1 MLGFTTCISFPENA
15 PFEPHTSWIFQ
26 LNFKLIKKKSV
37 FKIELSHSYNKT
49 NFDDAKEAVR
59 SRNVKKERQY
69 NGQRKI
75 PRGPTMIYKTL
86 HRKLKIEQH
95 ELYKDSGVNTC
106 ATFALIPI
114 K

>member
-1 MLGFTTCISFPENA
+1 MA
-15 PFEPHTSWIFQ
+15 RDRWQ
-26 LNFKLIKKKSV
+26 
-37 FKIELSHSYNKT
+37 
-49 NFDDAKEAVR
+49 AVR

-95 ELYKDSGVNTC
+95 ELYKYSGVNTC